1 MNPSANPTTVYVTQQ
16 VTATV
21 ASLSIIAGTIILAMQ
36 GYIHDGEIV
45 TLLMGSVGAHLI
57 IQPNK
62 AASTTATVPVDVAAH
77 AAPAVAT
84 PVATT
89 PAPVVE
95 TSIPTVVPTTT
106 TFP

>member
-62 AASTTATVPVDVAAH
+62 AA
-77 AAPAVAT
+77 VAT
-84 PVATT
+84 PVAPVTET
-89 PAPVVE
+89 PA
-95 TSIPTVVPTTT
+95 PTVVPTTT

>member
-1 MNPSANPTTVYVTQQ
+1 MNPSADPTTVYVTQQ
-16 VTATV
+16 VTATI

-62 AASTTATVPVDVAAH
+62 TPSATVPVDVAAH
-77 AAPAVAT
+77 AAPAVPT
-84 PVATT
+84 PIVT
-89 PAPVVE
+89 PPVTNAV
-95 TSIPTVVPTTT
+95 PPVVVPTTT